1 MAGEDGS
8 MSAIDKV
15 VLGIAIAGL
24 TSALGAC
31 GGGDSRPDTGY
42 GLGEAVPAAKN
53 CADMCRRAA
62 DCAGHLC
69 NEDKNTTMYT
79 ALIPILESICESSC
93 MDAQLAS
100 ITTDQWQCLFQDS
113 CRQVFDQGSCG
124 TANTSYSCE

>member
-1 MAGEDGS
+1 
-8 MSAIDKV
+8 MSATTKV

-24 TSALGAC
+24 TSTFGAC

-42 GLGEAVPAAKN
+42 GLGEPVPAAKN

-62 DCAGHLC
+62 DCAGNLC

-79 ALIPILESICESSC
+79 GLIPIVENICVASC
-93 MDAQLAS
+93 TDAALAG
-100 ITTDQWQCLFQDS
+100 ITASQWQCLFQDS

-124 TANTSYSCE
+124 TPNTSYSCD